1 MSNSKNSSK
10 KLGVWTTTALV
21 VGSMIGS
28 GIFSLPVALAQFG
41 GISLFG
47 WVFAAIGAFIL
58 AKILGRLSKVIP
70 DTGGPYAYSRAGFG
84 SFVGFF
90 VGWGYWLSIWA
101 TNAAIAITFVSYL
114 GVFIPALNNN
124 PVLSVITSL
133 TAIWLLTALNSYSI
147 KGSGKAQLIT
157 TVLKIIPLLLITV
170 GGFFFIEWNNFK
182 PLNISGSS
190 SIEAITISTAL
201 CLFAFLGIE
210 AATIPAGNIKSPE
223 KTIPKAT
230 MYGTIVVTIVYM
242 ASSFALFGVLS
253 PLEMANT
260 ASPFADAAS
269 KMWGANAEYIVAA
282 GACISTFGAL
292 NGWILI
298 SGQMPLAMAKDGI
311 LPKAFAKINKNE
323 SPYFSIIVSSII
335 VTVLLLLNQTKGLAD
350 VYTYMI
356 LLSTVTA
363 LVSYIFSVSA
373 FGLFSIER
381 KYGFKPKLT
390 NFILTLVG
398 FGFSIWMM
406 FGSGH
411 EAVSVGFIGLLLGI
425 PVYIWSK
432 RKI

>member
-1 MSNSKNSSK
+1 MSDSKNSSK

-21 VGSMIGS
+21 VGGMIGS

-47 WVFAAIGAFIL
+47 WLFAALGAFIL

-84 SFVGFF
+84 DFIGFF
-90 VGWGYWLSIWA
+90 VGWGYWLSLWA
-101 TNAAIAITFVSYL
+101 TNAAIAISFVSYL
-114 GVFIPALNNN
+114 SVFIPILKDNSLLSLITAL
-124 PVLSVITSL
+124 IT
-133 TAIWLLTALNSYSI
+133 IWLLTALNSYSV
-147 KGSGKAQLIT
+147 KGGGKTQLIT
-157 TVLKIIPLLLITV
+157 TLLKIVPLLAITV
-170 GGFFFIEWNNFK
+170 GGFFFIDWSNFS
-182 PLNISGSS
+182 PFNVSEVS
-190 SIEAITISTAL
+190 SIQAITISTAI

-230 MYGTIVVTIVYM
+230 MYGTIAVSILYM
-242 ASSFALFGVLS
+242 ASSFALFSVL
-253 PLEMANT
+253 PPAEMANT
-260 ASPFADAAS
+260 VSPFSDAAS

-298 SGQMPLAMAKDGI
+298 SGQMPMAMANDGI
-311 LPKAFAKINKNE
+311 LPKPFAKINKNE
-323 SPYFSIIVSSII
+323 SPYFSIIVSSVI
-335 VTVLLLLNQTKGLAD
+335 VTILLLLNQTKGLAD

-356 LLSTVTA
+356 LLSTVAT

-390 NFILTLVG
+390 NFILTLIG